1 MSNKEQHKNIN
12 AITITAV
19 IIAIIAVI
27 IAVMAS
33 LGYRSAL
40 DELAEPMV
48 VKTSQAERA
57 DMLNRLGTALENL
70 KQRNLLVSIQEGQDA
85 YTMML
90 TNDQGEYLTQSQST
104 GYVTVYRN
112 DNKAIRYQEYIDYGA
127 DSNAISI
134 MDAVYGMA
142 SDGEVE
148 VYGVP
153 DEDKAD
159 GYTQVVI
166 DIRGWDQI
174 ASMYNRI
181 DPSLGE
187 IMVGQLQASLSQS
200 SDSETDSSQVDEQ
213 SSEEQTE
220 EQTEAQTETQTEASS
235 TEAQEID
242 TLNFRFLF
250 IVYNETTQFDSA
262 ACYMYFDD
270 ADSEDVGWNSDSL
283 ATSWAI
289 TGLVPIEKWSL
300 DTDWYTLDFENYLNW
315 TDEQG
320 EEANELLRVTLADLV
335 DMTNRVLESYSN
347 STTDDNTSDTE
358 TEANNESESTE
369 SSEDT
374 SNTTEDTDEITDN
387 SSSDEV
393 SDNTSSVTE

>member
-12 AITITAV
+12 AITISAV

-48 VKTSQAERA
+48 VKTSQAERD

-213 SSEEQTE
+213 SSNEQTE
-220 EQTEAQTETQTEASS
+220 EQTESSNTEV
-235 TEAQEID
+235 QEID

-270 ADSEDVGWNSDSL
+270 ADSKDVGWNSDSL

-374 SNTTEDTDEITDN
+374 SNTTEDTGEITDN

>member
-12 AITITAV
+12 AITISAV

-27 IAVMAS
+27 IAVMAF

-48 VKTSQAERA
+48 VKTSQAERN

-90 TNDQGEYLTQSQST
+90 TNDQGEYLTQSRST

-200 SDSETDSSQVDEQ
+200 SDSETDSSQTAEQ

-220 EQTEAQTETQTEASS
+220 EQTEASN

-250 IVYNETTQFDSA
+250 IIYNETTQFDSA

-335 DMTNRVLESYSN
+335 DMTNRVLESYNN

-393 SDNTSSVTE
+393 TNNTSSVTE